1 MGKVTVIS
9 EERVYDE
16 YLKIDKGIVKHE
28 KNGSIEEYSR
38 FKLYRP
44 DAVACLVLNTETN
57 KFILVKQFR
66 FPIAHR
72 EDDNVLE
79 VAAGKI
85 DENETPREAAVREL
99 KEELGYEIDPE
110 KLEDAHSLYA
120 SPGYST
126 EKIHFF
132 IAYVTND
139 MKISDGGG
147 LESEHEDIEIVEID
161 ADSLVDMVNGGEI
174 TDLKTYSIITRYIFS
189 NQFFC

>member
-28 KNGSIEEYSR
+28 KNGSTEEYSR
-38 FKLYRP
+38 YKLTRP
-44 DAVACLVLNTETN
+44 DAVACLVLNKDTD

-72 EDDNVLE
+72 EGENVLE

-85 DENETPREAAVREL
+85 DEGETPREAAVREL
-99 KEELGYEIDPE
+99 KEELGYEIDPKE
-110 KLEDAHSLYA
+110 LEDAHSLYA

-161 ADSLVDMVNGGEI
+161 TFSLTEMVARGEI
-174 TDLKTYSIITRYIFS
+174 TDLKTYSIITLYLLS
-189 NQFFC
+189 N